1 MICIICDSQ
10 IEISKIIAMCDLF
23 LVSNLHLL
31 LFLKRQLDH
40 LTPLFFYFVPSLIK
54 NIFIDLARPKSR
66 SWRDRNKRVPAL
78 TELLS
83 NRRDRSTDDYN
94 KIICDR
100 KINPEYYGNIQAVSF
115 KLSLRKWEKASR
127 WRRRLEFV
135 RLLHECRKIEAVTP
149 SVSPLPI
156 IMPE

>member
-10 IEISKIIAMCDLF
+10 IEISKIITMCDLF

-31 LFLKRQLDH
+31 LLLKRQLDR
-40 LTPLFFYFVPSLIK
+40 LKPLFFYFVPSLIK
-54 NIFIDLARPKSR
+54 NIFIDLAKQKSR
-66 SWRDRNKRVPAL
+66 SWRDRNKTVPAL

-94 KIICDR
+94 KMISDR
-100 KINPEYYGNIQAVSF
+100 KINPEYYGNIQAVGF
-115 KLSLRKWEKASR
+115 KLSLHKWEKASR

-135 RLLHECRKIEAVTP
+135 RLLHESAEKLRP
-149 SVSPLPI
+149 
-156 IMPE
+156 